1 MDVMLQIA
9 ILFVSI
15 ICIYWASKCQGNIT
29 NIIGAVLGITS
40 SLIGIIQNW
49 SVETIVV
56 VGTTVQRINQSSDT
70 FAFIF
75 YVCLILSAIL
85 LILNGIV
92 ASTTLKED

>member
-1 MDVMLQIA
+1 MDVFLHIA
-9 ILFVSI
+9 ILFVAI
-15 ICIYWASKCQGNIT
+15 FGLYLASKCQGNIRE
-29 NIIGAVLGITS
+29 IVGSVLGITS

-49 SVETIVV
+49 SVESIVV

-92 ASTTLKED
+92 ASTRIQEE